1 VIRTRLTWL
10 VYVQLAL
17 YAYVLYGFGP
27 SVALLRRDLG
37 FSHTVGGLYA
47 TALAGGAVV
56 AGLVGRRAVDRLGRG
71 RLLWSAVAG
80 MCAGLVGFC
89 TARTVPLTMLAAM
102 VCGTFGAWVV
112 NTANAALMDGN
123 GPRGTSAL
131 TEANALAASAGVAA
145 PLLIGGCVWVGLGWR
160 VALMLVLGPVAW
172 AAWFF
177 RGVRLPPPV
186 ALMLV
191 LGPVAWA
198 AWFFRGVRLPPP
210 RQGTDTAQADGGETD
225 RWLPA
230 AYWVTWAVLACV
242 IGIEFCL
249 SVWAAELLGVRE
261 HLSPGA
267 AAAVWSTLLVGVAVS
282 RLVASRL
289 TAQRPVDSVLTAGLV
304 ILLVG
309 FGLFWVTTTAWVAAL
324 GLVIV
329 GAGLGV
335 QYPLTIARAITLAP
349 GRSDLASAR
358 AGLAA
363 GLAVGA
369 GPFLLGALADHY
381 GSHAAF
387 LMVPVLAV
395 LALAGLGVSRAA
407 AGSAA
412 PPTARLPRP
421 GGSAVAG

>member
-1 VIRTRLTWL
+1 MIRTRLTWL

-71 RLLWSAVAG
+71 PLLWSAVAG

-102 VCGTFGAWVV
+102 LCGTFGAWVV

-160 VALMLVLGPVAW
+160 
-172 AAWFF
+172 
-177 RGVRLPPPV
+177 V